1 MSNSDTEVELEQA
14 FEGQP
19 KPDQAFAQNPD
30 HLEKHSTMQS
40 TENTIAVGQKAQNIG
55 FAIDLDDEEPPRCL
69 ESARSDLES
78 LQRNLE
84 STQRSLDSPQRS
96 LLEEAEVV
104 VARLRPTSSPYQA
117 SNNQISF
124 AHF

>member
-69 ESARSDLES
+69 ESARSDLDS
-78 LQRNLE
+78 TQRNLE
-84 STQRSLDSPQRS
+84 STQRS